1 MVNKQLGMTST
12 FKNMEKMAASDQA
25 LLEALAAAAADVNS
39 GKYALN
45 IPVTSSPGLSP
56 LKLPGID
63 EDEEEEDEQ
72 SPRSLITLETISQ
85 RKVLRNTIDQLRSCG
100 ARTIAEMV
108 ALDDQGEN
116 MGEGKRNAFSSMWQW
131 IAK

>member
-1 MVNKQLGMTST
+1 MTST

-56 LKLPGID
+56 LKLQG
-63 EDEEEEDEQ
+63 
-72 SPRSLITLETISQ
+72 SMRMK
-85 RKVLRNTIDQLRSCG
+85 RR
-100 ARTIAEMV
+100 RTSRVHAP
-108 ALDDQGEN
+108 
-116 MGEGKRNAFSSMWQW
+116 
-131 IAK
+131 